1 MRGECECQK
10 KSRRGET
17 DMKRHTLFSCASD
30 WPLKL
35 IVTFHPVFIPL
46 LTDSFKFSVRPQM
59 IQWLINKSSLCCT
72 TPALLLQ
79 PLICRHVQKSP
90 DFKDG
95 PTVGMHIHSD
105 ALHWHSRP
113 KLSSFMH
120 RVTH

>member
-1 MRGECECQK
+1 MSEKETA
-10 KSRRGET
+10 SRNRH
-17 DMKRHTLFSCASD
+17 MKRHTLFSCASD

-46 LTDSFKFSVRPQM
+46 LTDSFKFSVWPQM
-59 IQWLINKSSLCCT
+59 IQCLINKSSLCCT

-95 PTVGMHIHSD
+95 PTAGIHIHND
-105 ALHWHSRP
+105 ALA
-113 KLSSFMH
+113 F
-120 RVTH
+120 